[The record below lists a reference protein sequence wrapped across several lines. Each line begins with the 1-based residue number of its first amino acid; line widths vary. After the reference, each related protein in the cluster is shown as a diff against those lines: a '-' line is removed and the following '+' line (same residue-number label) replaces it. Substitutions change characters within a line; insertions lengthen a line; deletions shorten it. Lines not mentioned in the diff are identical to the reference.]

1 MLKDVVLT
9 QKRELE
15 NRLQE
20 IYVERKLPDHFDF
33 GNDLI
38 KVIIGPRR
46 AGKSFYAAHLIA
58 QAGSYGYINFDDERL
73 VAIEDYDEILGAVK
87 AVYGNTQHLFFDEI
101 QNLPRWELFVNR
113 LQRQGFKML
122 ITGSNANLLSS
133 EYPQHLFFDEIQN
146 LPRWELFVN
155 RLQRQGFK
163 MLITGSNANLLSSEL
178 STHLTGRHTAVV
190 LFPFSFSEYL
200 TMSGNQ
206 MTNIEK
212 KDALDLYLAQG
223 GYPEPLIKKID
234 RRDYLRTLL
243 QSTLYKDIIKRFKIR
258 SVQGIEDLTLYLMSN
273 IAREYSFNALA
284 GVTKCRS
291 VHTIDKYIRYIQ
303 EAYLV
308 FSLQRFSFKVKEQAG
323 YNKKIYCTDNGMAVA
338 SGFRFSENRGALY
351 ENLVAIALKKKE
363 ISGRC
368 SIFYWKSSN
377 NEEVDFVVKEGLNV
391 SQLIQVCSDISNPQT
406 MKREMR
412 ALVKASRELNCNN
425 LILLNDRADRIE
437 KFKWQDAESVIRLM
451 PLWQWLEEEKL

>member
-87 AVYGNTQHLFFDEI
+87 AVYGNT
-101 QNLPRWELFVNR
+101 
-113 LQRQGFKML
+113 
-122 ITGSNANLLSS
+122 
-133 EYPQHLFFDEIQN
+133 QHLFFDEIQN

>member
-101 QNLPRWELFVNR
+101 QNLPRWELF
-113 LQRQGFKML
+113 
-122 ITGSNANLLSS
+122 A
-133 EYPQHLFFDEIQN
+133 
-146 LPRWELFVN
+146 N

>member
-133 EYPQHLFFDEIQN
+133 E
-146 LPRWELFVN
+146 
-155 RLQRQGFK
+155 
-163 MLITGSNANLLSSEL
+163 L

-200 TMSGNQ
+200 TMAGNQ

>member
-58 QAGSYGYINFDDERL
+58 QTGSYGYINFDDERL
-73 VAIEDYDEILGAVK
+73 VAIEDYDEILGAIK
-87 AVYGNTQHLFFDEI
+87 AVYGN
-101 QNLPRWELFVNR
+101 
-113 LQRQGFKML
+113 
-122 ITGSNANLLSS
+122 
-133 EYPQHLFFDEIQN
+133 PQHLFFDEIQN